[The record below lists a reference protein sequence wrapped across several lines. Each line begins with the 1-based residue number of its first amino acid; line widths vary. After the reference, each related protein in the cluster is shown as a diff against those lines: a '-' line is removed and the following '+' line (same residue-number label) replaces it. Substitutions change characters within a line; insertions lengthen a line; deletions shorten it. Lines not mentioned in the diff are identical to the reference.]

1 MLNIIWGIFIIIA
14 ISYGFF
20 SGNIEYVNNSLFE
33 SIQST
38 TNFII
43 NLAGNIC
50 FWTGIMEIVSNTSVL
65 NKIKKIIN
73 PIIKLIFP
81 EINKESKAYNE
92 ISMNMVS
99 NIVGLGN
106 AATPCGLKAMEEMQ
120 KENKKKSKL
129 SESMLKFMLINTA
142 SIQLIPTTI
151 IAIRTSLGS
160 QKPSSI
166 IFGIWFAST
175 ITFISI
181 IIISKIYIRF
191 FRQ

>member
-1 MLNIIWGIFIIIA
+1 MLNKIWGIFIIIA

-33 SIQST
+33 SIENT

-43 NLAGNIC
+43 KMAGNIC
-50 FWTGIMEIVSNTSVL
+50 FWTGIMKILSNTTIL
-65 NKIKKIIN
+65 EKIKKIIN

-81 EINKESKAYNE
+81 EIDKKSKAYDE
-92 ISMNMVS
+92 ISMNVVS

-106 AATPCGLKAMEEMQ
+106 AATPCGLRAMEEMQ
-120 KENKKKSKL
+120 KENDNKAKL
-129 SESMLKFMLINTA
+129 SKSMLKFMLINTA

-160 QKPSSI
+160 TKPSSI
-166 IFGIWFAST
+166 VFGVWFAS
-175 ITFISI
+175 IIAFISI

-191 FRQ
+191 FRK

>member
-1 MLNIIWGIFIIIA
+1 MLNKIWGIFIIVA
-14 ISYGFF
+14 IGYGFI

-43 NLAGNIC
+43 SLIGNIC
-50 FWTGIMEIVSNTSVL
+50 FWTGIMKIVSNTSIL
-65 NKIKKIIN
+65 DKAKKIIE

-81 EINKESKAYNE
+81 EIKKNSECYDN
-92 ISMNMVS
+92 ISMNIVS
-99 NIVGLGN
+99 NIIGLGN

-120 KENKKKSKL
+120 KENINKEKL
-129 SESMLKFMLINTA
+129 SDSMIKFMLINTA

-160 QKPSSI
+160 EKPSSI
-166 IFGIWFAST
+166 IFGIWFASI

-181 IIISKIYIRF
+181 ILISKFYLRFIRK
-191 FRQ
+191 

>member
-1 MLNIIWGIFIIIA
+1 MLNKIWGIFIIVA
-14 ISYGFF
+14 IGYGFI

-43 NLAGNIC
+43 SLIGNMC
-50 FWTGIMEIVSNTSVL
+50 FWTGIMKIVSNTSIL
-65 NKIKKIIN
+65 DKAKKIIE

-81 EINKESKAYNE
+81 EIKKNSECYDN
-92 ISMNMVS
+92 ISMNIVS
-99 NIVGLGN
+99 NIIGLGN

-120 KENKKKSKL
+120 KENINKEKL
-129 SESMLKFMLINTA
+129 SDSMIKFMLINTA

-151 IAIRTSLGS
+151 IAIRTSLVS
-160 QKPSSI
+160 EKPSSI
-166 IFGIWFAST
+166 IFGIWFASI

-181 IIISKIYIRF
+181 ILISKFYLRFIRK
-191 FRQ
+191 

>member
-1 MLNIIWGIFIIIA
+1 MLNKIWGIFIIVA
-14 ISYGFF
+14 IGYGFI

-43 NLAGNIC
+43 SLIGNIC
-50 FWTGIMEIVSNTSVL
+50 FWTGIMKIVSNTSIL
-65 NKIKKIIN
+65 DKAKKIIE
-73 PIIKLIFP
+73 PVIKLIFP
-81 EINKESKAYNE
+81 EIKKNSECYDN
-92 ISMNMVS
+92 ISMNIVS
-99 NIVGLGN
+99 NIIGLGN

-120 KENKKKSKL
+120 KENINKEKL
-129 SESMLKFMLINTA
+129 SDSMIKFMLINTA

-160 QKPSSI
+160 EKPSSI
-166 IFGIWFAST
+166 IFGIWFASI

-181 IIISKIYIRF
+181 ILISKFYLRFIRK
-191 FRQ
+191 

>member
-1 MLNIIWGIFIIIA
+1 MLNKIWGIFIIVA
-14 ISYGFF
+14 IGYGFI
-20 SGNIEYVNNSLFE
+20 SGNIEYVNNSLFK

-43 NLAGNIC
+43 SLIGNIC
-50 FWTGIMEIVSNTSVL
+50 FWTGIMKIVSNTSIL
-65 NKIKKIIN
+65 DKAKKIIE

-81 EINKESKAYNE
+81 EIKKNSECYDN
-92 ISMNMVS
+92 ISMNIVS
-99 NIVGLGN
+99 NIIGLGN

-120 KENKKKSKL
+120 KENINKEKL
-129 SESMLKFMLINTA
+129 SDSMIKFMLINTA

-160 QKPSSI
+160 EKPSSI
-166 IFGIWFAST
+166 IFGIWFASI

-181 IIISKIYIRF
+181 ILISKFYLRFIRK
-191 FRQ
+191 

>member
-1 MLNIIWGIFIIIA
+1 MLNKIWGIFIIVA
-14 ISYGFF
+14 IGYGFI

-43 NLAGNIC
+43 SLIGNIC
-50 FWTGIMEIVSNTSVL
+50 FWTGIMKIVSNTSIL
-65 NKIKKIIN
+65 DKAKKIIE

-81 EINKESKAYNE
+81 EIKKNSECYDN
-92 ISMNMVS
+92 ISMNIVS
-99 NIVGLGN
+99 NIIGLGN

-120 KENKKKSKL
+120 KENINKEKL
-129 SESMLKFMLINTA
+129 SDSMIKFMLINTA

-151 IAIRTSLGS
+151 IAIRTSLVS
-160 QKPSSI
+160 EKPSSI
-166 IFGIWFAST
+166 IFGIWFASI

-181 IIISKIYIRF
+181 ILISKFYLRFIRK
-191 FRQ
+191 

>member
-1 MLNIIWGIFIIIA
+1 MLNKIWGIFIIIA

-33 SIQST
+33 SIEST

-43 NLAGNIC
+43 KMAGNIC
-50 FWTGIMEIVSNTSVL
+50 FWTGIMKILSNTTIL
-65 NKIKKIIN
+65 EKIKKIIN

-81 EINKESKAYNE
+81 EIDKKSKAYDE
-92 ISMNMVS
+92 ILMNVVS

-106 AATPCGLKAMEEMQ
+106 AATPCGLRAMEEMQ
-120 KENKKKSKL
+120 KENDNKSRL
-129 SESMLKFMLINTA
+129 SKSMLKFMLINTA

-160 QKPSSI
+160 TKPSSI
-166 IFGIWFAST
+166 VFGVWFSSI

-191 FRQ
+191 FRK

>member
-1 MLNIIWGIFIIIA
+1 MLNKIWGIFIIVA
-14 ISYGFF
+14 IGYGFI

-43 NLAGNIC
+43 SLIGNMC
-50 FWTGIMEIVSNTSVL
+50 FWTGIMKIVSNTSIL
-65 NKIKKIIN
+65 DKAKKIIE

-81 EINKESKAYNE
+81 EIKKNSECYDN
-92 ISMNMVS
+92 ISMNIVS
-99 NIVGLGN
+99 NIIGLGN

-120 KENKKKSKL
+120 KENINKEKL
-129 SESMLKFMLINTA
+129 SDSMIKFMLINTA

-151 IAIRTSLGS
+151 IAIRTSLVS
-160 QKPSSI
+160 EKPISI
-166 IFGIWFAST
+166 IFGIWFASI

-181 IIISKIYIRF
+181 ILISKFYLRFIRK
-191 FRQ
+191 

>member
-1 MLNIIWGIFIIIA
+1 MLNKIWGIFIIIA

-33 SIQST
+33 SIQTT
-38 TNFII
+38 TNFVIT
-43 NLAGNIC
+43 LAGNIC
-50 FWTGIMEIVSNTSVL
+50 FWTGIMKIVSNTSIL
-65 NKIKKIIN
+65 SKIKKIIN
-73 PIIKLIFP
+73 PLIHCIFP
-81 EINKESKAYNE
+81 EISKDTECYNN

-99 NIVGLGN
+99 NIIGLGN
-106 AATPCGLKAMEEMQ
+106 AATPCGLKAMEELQ
-120 KENKKKSKL
+120 KENKNKDKL
-129 SESMLKFMLINTA
+129 SNSMIKFMLINTA

-166 IFGIWFAST
+166 IFGIWFASFMS
-175 ITFISI
+175 FISI

-191 FRQ
+191 FRK

>member
-33 SIQST
+33 SINST
-38 TNFII
+38 TMFII
-43 NLAGNIC
+43 NMAGNIC
-50 FWTGIMEIVSNTSVL
+50 FWTGIMNIVSNTQIL

-73 PIIKLIFP
+73 PLIKLIFP
-81 EINKESKAYNE
+81 EINKESKAYDE

-106 AATPCGLKAMEEMQ
+106 AATPCGLRAMEELQ
-120 KENKKKSKL
+120 KENENKSKL

-160 QKPSSI
+160 EKPSSI
-166 IFGIWFAST
+166 IFGVWFAS
-175 ITFISI
+175 IMTFISI
-181 IIISKIYIRF
+181 MIISKIYIRF
-191 FRQ
+191 FRK